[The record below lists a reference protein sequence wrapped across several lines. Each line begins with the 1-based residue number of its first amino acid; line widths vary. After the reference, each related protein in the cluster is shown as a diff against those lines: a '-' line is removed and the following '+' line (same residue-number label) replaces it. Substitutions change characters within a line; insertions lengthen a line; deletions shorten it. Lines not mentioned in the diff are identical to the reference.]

1 MTRPE
6 SARAFLAAT
15 SPAVLAVS
23 PRMSIV
29 EARVECR
36 AILAADPDAHPM
48 AWLSAAELAHH
59 GAVHLH
65 EGRVAAGFDA
75 ALAREPGLTCR
86 EWADRNPFVPLPPPD
101 RLHNGTEDN
110 HAPSL

>member
-29 EARVECR
+29 EARVECH
-36 AILAADPDAHPM
+36 AILAAESDAHPM
-48 AWLSAAELAHH
+48 AGLSAAERALG

-65 EGRVAAGFDA
+65 QSWVAAGYDD
-75 ALAREPGLTCR
+75 ALAREPGLTEG
-86 EWADRNPFVPLPPPD
+86 EWDRRNPFVSLPA
-101 RLHNGTEDN
+101 T
-110 HAPSL
+110 

>member
-29 EARVECR
+29 EARVECH
-36 AILAADPDAHPM
+36 AILAAESDAHPM
-48 AWLSAAELAHH
+48 AGLSAAERALFE
-59 GAVHLH
+59 AVHLH
-65 EGRVAAGFDA
+65 QGWIAAGYDDA
-75 ALAREPGLTCR
+75 AAREPGLTCR
-86 EWADRNPFVPLPPPD
+86 EWADRNPFVPLPP
-101 RLHNGTEDN
+101 
-110 HAPSL
+110 AAA

>member
-29 EARVECR
+29 EARVECH
-36 AILAADPDAHPM
+36 AILAAESDAHPM
-48 AWLSAAELAHH
+48 AGLSAAERAHYE
-59 GAVHLH
+59 AFALH
-65 EGRVAAGFDA
+65 EGRVAAGYDA
-75 ALAREPGLTCR
+75 AAAREPGLTCR
-86 EWADRNPFVPLPPPD
+86 AWEERHPFVPLPPD
-101 RLHNGTEDN
+101 
-110 HAPSL
+110 AA

>member
-1 MTRPE
+1 MTRLDA
-6 SARAFLAAT
+6 ARAFLAAT

-23 PRMSIV
+23 PRLTIA

-36 AILAADPDAHPM
+36 AILAAEPDAHLP
-48 AWLSAAELAHH
+48 AGWTAEQLAHH

-65 EGRVAAGFDA
+65 AGRVAAGFDA

-86 EWADRNPFVPLPPPD
+86 EWADRNPFVPPD
-101 RLHNGTEDN
+101 
-110 HAPSL
+110 AA